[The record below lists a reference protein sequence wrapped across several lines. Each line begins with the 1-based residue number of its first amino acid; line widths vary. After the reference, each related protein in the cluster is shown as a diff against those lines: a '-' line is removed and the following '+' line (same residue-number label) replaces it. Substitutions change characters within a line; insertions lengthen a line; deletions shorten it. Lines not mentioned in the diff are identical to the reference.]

1 MLLKKKE
8 ASDRFFLFRQH
19 QGEVSFL
26 IRDLLASFFDFIG
39 HVAENATSGSS
50 N

>member
-1 MLLKKKE
+1 MHLKKKE

-19 QGEVSFL
+19 QREVFVL
-26 IRDLLASFFDFIG
+26 IRYLLASFFDFIG
-39 HVAENATSGSS
+39 HVAENATCGSS